1 VGSKHGDAS
10 DHITSLGATR
20 HGFRTVITVPSAG
33 QRRSITT
40 PTPTQHRDA
49 TARAPDVGRG
59 RQVDRHGTRTRPRA
73 LRAAAILLAFTH
85 GLRVSELVTLQWSQF
100 DLGDGVVHIKRVKN
114 GRHSTQP
121 LRDPELRALRQLR
134 RLWPEGQY
142 VLQTE
147 TGTPWTEVG
156 FRKTLAQI
164 GKAAGFP
171 WRVHPHQLR
180 HACGYKLANVGT
192 DTRTIQNYMGHRSIQ
207 HTVTYTQPAA
217 DRFAGLWQD

>member
-1 VGSKHGDAS
+1 MATAQLLPFPTAGNGAS
-10 DHITSLGATR
+10 
-20 HGFRTVITVPSAG
+20 PP
-33 QRRSITT
+33 RRRPNTEMRPRAHLT
-40 PTPTQHRDA
+40 PAEVDKLIA
-49 TARAPDVGRG
+49 TARARGRG
-59 RQVDRHGTRTRPRA
+59 RCAQRD
-73 LRAAAILLAFTH
+73 AAAILLAFTH

-114 GRHSTQP
+114 GRPSTQP
-121 LRDPELRALRQLR
+121 LRGPELRALRQLR

-156 FRKTLAQI
+156 FRKTLARI
-164 GKAAGFP
+164 GEAGGFP

-180 HACGYKLANVGT
+180 HATGYKLANDGL

-207 HTVTYTQPAA
+207 HTVIYTELAA